1 MSNKSNES
9 RLRDFVAEIEQLDLP
24 AFVATDRWCLLED
37 ILNGV
42 RIGYTLAS
50 LSDRKIL
57 HDIGQKYRLIPLC
70 PGDVVD
76 VEMCGG
82 CMTVVVRTP
91 FGTLPLRRP
100 GLRMAGSQE

>member
-1 MSNKSNES
+1 MSNKSSES
-9 RLRDFVAEIEQLDLP
+9 RLRDFVDEIEQLDLP

-42 RIGYTLAS
+42 RIGYTLES

-57 HDIGQKYRLIPLC
+57 HDIGRKHGLIPLC

-76 VEMCGG
+76 LEMCGG
-82 CMTVVVRTP
+82 DMTAVVRTP
-91 FGTLPLRRP
+91 FGALPLRRP
-100 GLRMAGSQE
+100 K